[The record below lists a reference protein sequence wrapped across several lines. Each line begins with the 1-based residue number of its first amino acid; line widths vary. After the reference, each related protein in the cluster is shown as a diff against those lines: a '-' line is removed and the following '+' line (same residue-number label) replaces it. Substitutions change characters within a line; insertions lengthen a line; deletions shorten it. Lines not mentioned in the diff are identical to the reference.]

1 MKRIPTKL
9 QPWFETRKRFKLSH
23 AEIQMAREL
32 GMNPKGFGKLD
43 NHRQERWKLPLAQ
56 FIAECYERRFGRP
69 RPEHIRTL
77 EQIVLAEEERK
88 KRKQLANAEKSKLAT
103 TEEALEISTVKDRV
117 DDVVPF

>member
-1 MKRIPTKL
+1 MKRIPSKL

-23 AEIQMAREL
+23 AVIQMAREL

-56 FIAECYERRFGRP
+56 FIEECYERRFGKP
-69 RPEHIRTL
+69 RPEHVRTL
-77 EQIVLAEEERK
+77 EQIILAEEERK

-103 TEEALEISTVKDRV
+103 TDEATEISTGKDCAN
-117 DDVVPF
+117 DVEPF

>member
-1 MKRIPTKL
+1 
-9 QPWFETRKRFKLSH
+9 
-23 AEIQMAREL
+23 MAREL

-117 DDVVPF
+117 DDVPF